1 MKRIRPVLIILI
13 LLISLAG
20 PVFPS
25 RLLTGLVTG
34 YERVELHP
42 SDSLSN
48 DLTKESPRGTL
59 EASLTDSE
67 DRTQPVSGEM
77 TVHFLDVGQGSA
89 VLFQINNQVM
99 VFDGGSREASSYVV
113 AYLKKLA
120 IDQVDVMI
128 SSHYDADHLNGL
140 VGILH
145 AFPVRQVFDA
155 DYTTDTRVYQSF
167 KTFIRDHSIP
177 ESVPEAGQ
185 SFPIGDAT
193 VTFIAS
199 ESYGHLDENDDSLA
213 VRVEF
218 GQTKFVIMG
227 DSTADAELQMLSQDL
242 AADVYFAAHHGS
254 NGSNST
260 ALLNKVAPDF
270 IVISCGADNDYGH
283 PGEHAL
289 NRIQASGAE
298 LYRTDQQGTII
309 VTSDG
314 ETIRWDQEPSNDFS
328 PRGSPVP

>member
-25 RLLTGLVTG
+25 RLLTGLLTG

-48 DLTKESPRGTL
+48 DLTEETPRGTL
-59 EASLTDSE
+59 EASLAHSE
-67 DRTQPVSGEM
+67 ERTQPVSGEM

-99 VFDGGSREASSYVV
+99 VFDGGGREASSYVV

-145 AFPVRQVFDA
+145 TFPVRQVFDA

-167 KTFIRDHSIP
+167 KSFIQEQRIP
-177 ESVPEAGQ
+177 ESVPVAGQ
-185 SFPIGDAT
+185 SFPVGEAL
-193 VTFIAS
+193 VTFIAPA
-199 ESYGHLDENDDSLA
+199 SYGHLDENDDSLA
-213 VRVEF
+213 IRVDF
-218 GQTKFVIMG
+218 GQTRFVIMG
-227 DSTADAELQMLSQDL
+227 DSTADAEQRMLDQDL
-242 AADVYFAAHHGS
+242 AADVYYASHHGS
-254 NGSNST
+254 NGSNSI
-260 ALLNKVAPDF
+260 LLLAKVQPDF
-270 IVISCGADNDYGH
+270 AVISCGTDNDYGH

-289 NRIQASGAE
+289 NRIRLTGAD
-298 LYRTDQQGTII
+298 LYRTDQQGTI
-309 VTSDG
+309 VATSDG
-314 ETIRWDQEPSNDFS
+314 ESIRWDQEPGNDFT
-328 PRGSPVP
+328 PVNTAIP

>member
-25 RLLTGLVTG
+25 RLLTGLLTG
-34 YERVELHP
+34 YERVASHP
-42 SDSLSN
+42 TDSLLN
-48 DLTKESPRGTL
+48 DLTEETSRATL
-59 EASLTDSE
+59 ELSLTHSE

-77 TVHFLDVGQGSA
+77 AVHFLDVGQGAA
-89 VLFQINNQVM
+89 VLFEINDQVM
-99 VFDGGSREASSYVV
+99 VFDGGGREASSFVV
-113 AYLKKLA
+113 AYLKKQA

-145 AFPVRQVFDA
+145 TFPVRQVFDA

-167 KTFIRDHSIP
+167 KTFIRDQAIP
-177 ESVPEAGQ
+177 ETVPRIGQ

-193 VTFIAS
+193 VTFIAP
-199 ESYGHLDENDDSLA
+199 ESYGNPDENDDSLA
-213 VRVEF
+213 IRVEF
-218 GQTKFVIMG
+218 GQTHFVIMG
-227 DSTADAELQMLSQDL
+227 DSSADAELNMLDQDL

-260 ALLNKVAPDF
+260 ALLNKVAPDSV
-270 IVISCGADNDYGH
+270 VISCGADNDYGH

-289 NRIQASGAE
+289 SRIQATGAE
-298 LYRTDQQGTII
+298 LYRTDKQGTI
-309 VTSDG
+309 VATSDG
-314 ETIRWDQEPSNDFS
+314 ETIRWDQAARNDFT
-328 PRGSPVP
+328 PGTFRG